1 VCVVCACV
9 CVCVCGCGVCV
20 MCLGVWCGVCVC
32 GCLWCVCVF
41 VRLAL
46 CVDVWCVVCEG
57 VWCVV
62 CGVCGVWCVCVCVVC
77 LCVCVFVC
85 VGLTLPK
92 LSLEASFK
100 FDPPLQWGATARG
113 VGLAVDINRLLLT
126 SHGHLWGSEGGH
138 RPGPPGNHNFCQQPR
153 GWGLAVAKGVATAK
167 GVALPLTKTCCF

>member
-1 VCVVCACV
+1 MWCVVCV
-9 CVCVCGCGVCV
+9 GCGVCV
-20 MCLGVWCGVCVC
+20 CV
-32 GCLWCVCVF
+32 
-41 VRLAL
+41 
-46 CVDVWCVVCEG
+46 
-57 VWCVV
+57 
-62 CGVCGVWCVCVCVVC
+62 CVCVCVVC

-113 VGLAVDINRLLLT
+113 MGLAVDKNRLLLT

-153 GWGLAVAKGVATAK
+153 GWGLAVAKGGCNGQGGGFAVDK
-167 GVALPLTKTCCF
+167 NLLFLTSRGHPWGREEHRVRVSVRLIPQLAVRKLWEVKFEGCLKQKLR